1 MAYSQAQV
9 VVGGLSHIPVLIGM
23 LWMFD
28 RRNNRGK
35 MQTLSRTKSQVKE
48 KEEVSV
54 PKVEVSVENL
64 VEEKI
69 TGSEQIELI
78 TEIGEATANEIV
90 SEEIKEEVIEGEEEK
105 EKTPQ
110 LEVEIQPDEQSK
122 NND

>member
-48 KEEVSV
+48 KEEVSA